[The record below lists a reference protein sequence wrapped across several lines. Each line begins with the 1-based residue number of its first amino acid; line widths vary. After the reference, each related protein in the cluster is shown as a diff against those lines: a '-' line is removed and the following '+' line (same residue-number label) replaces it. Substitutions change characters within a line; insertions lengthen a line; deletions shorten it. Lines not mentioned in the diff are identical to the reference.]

1 MLGAAGFLAPEVLA
15 IAGLIPA
22 SPEDAVWFR
31 SGVIPPAG
39 QAQTYWTGAFY
50 FWGEWQ
56 CKLCG

>member
-15 IAGLIPA
+15 TIGAIPA

-39 QAQTYWTGAFY
+39 TTS
-50 FWGEWQ
+50 EWDE
-56 CKLCG
+56 